1 MKRSKWIVGLGLA
14 VLVTAAYAQMPGI
27 TRTAVQEQDLGSLPG
42 RQAVVARVEFAPGA
56 LVPLHTHAGEEIGY
70 VIEGELELQV
80 QGQQTRLVKAGEGFV
95 VPANTPHLGK
105 NVGSAKA
112 VVLATYVHEKGKPVA
127 TMVKQ

>member
-1 MKRSKWIVGLGLA
+1 MNRSKWIVGLGLA

-70 VIEGELELQV
+70 VIEGEIERQV
-80 QGQQTRLVKAGEGFV
+80 QGQQTRIVKAGEGFV
-95 VPANTPHLGK
+95 VPAGTQHLGK
-105 NVGSAKA
+105 NVGSVKA